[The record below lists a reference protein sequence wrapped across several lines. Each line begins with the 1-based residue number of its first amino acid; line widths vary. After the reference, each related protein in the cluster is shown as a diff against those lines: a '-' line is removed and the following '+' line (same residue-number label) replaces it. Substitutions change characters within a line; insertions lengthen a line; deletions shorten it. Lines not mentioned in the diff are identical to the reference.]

1 MTRKP
6 LLAAVALVA
15 LCCGS
20 AVADRR
26 SFRGGGGSDYVS
38 NGKFGL
44 GLELGAPSGLNGKFF
59 LSPSRALNFGVGWL
73 YDNYYRDGDGFD
85 IYLDHLWHPVE
96 LTRNPTFKLPFF
108 IGVGG
113 MFWSFEDRR
122 DAPHDH
128 FSALAVRVPF
138 GILFDFNNVPLDV
151 SVQLTL
157 MADLFFGDYRDR
169 FGPGFLGSVCVR
181 YWF

>member
-1 MTRKP
+1 MTRTP
-6 LLAAVALVA
+6 IAALALVA
-15 LCCGS
+15 CLAGTV
-20 AVADRR
+20 AADRR
-26 SFRGGGGSDYVS
+26 SFGNSDYSS

-44 GLELGAPSGLNGKFF
+44 GIELGAPSGLNGKLFIA
-59 LSPSRALNFGVGWL
+59 PSRALNFGVGWL
-73 YDNYYRDGDGFD
+73 YDNYYRDGSGFD
-85 IYLDHLWHPVE
+85 IYLDHLWHPVQ
-96 LTRNPTFKLPFF
+96 LTHNPTFKLPFF

-128 FSALAVRVPF
+128 FSALALRVPF
-138 GILFDFNNVPLDV
+138 GLAFDFNNVPLDI

-157 MADLFFGDYRDR
+157 MVDLFFGDYRDR
-169 FGPGFLGSVCVR
+169 FGPGFTGSVCAR